1 MGALG
6 IVPHPPPG
14 VPVAVRTV
22 EVSMARP
29 GVMLMV
35 GTVLGACLLPGCLRP
50 FGQKWESQEQEKPDP
65 DGASRKRQHYGARVS
80 PAGMTPDGQ
89 AKNDSPYSPTPSDQ
103 GENAGY
109 FLLEKSGNSKPAL
122 IGPSKPV
129 LLMVPSLDESI
140 PAKPDKKPDDPKNFM
155 MESPDLAGQLGPAT
169 SAPPTLTEA
178 SEPPGPTV
186 QPRSDY
192 PQKEQLLD
200 VLHYFLTDQPG
211 KAIELLKGYDP
222 AKQLILE
229 TLLPVLD
236 GLSRQNGLSRRPQD
250 PLTPEEVAGIQSVID
265 QLSVKLKP
273 RSNLIITKMCFCK
286 SIKAFAMYD
295 PWPDDHTFRASSNAW
310 SLDGDVVQVYVEL
323 RNFLCEARDSYHEIH
338 LSSSVKISDPREP
351 AKWIWLKRFD
361 DSKQPPVRS
370 RAQLH
375 DYFCRYYFAV
385 PHLPPG
391 EYTMTIEVVDET
403 FPDKPRKDA
412 KSLPIRVVAAPA
424 GS

>member
-1 MGALG
+1 MDAFG
-6 IVPHPPPG
+6 IVPNPPPG

-22 EVSMARP
+22 EVRMARP
-29 GVMLMV
+29 GLMLMV

-50 FGQKWESQEQEKPDP
+50 FGQKWEGQDKPDP
-65 DGASRKRQHYGARVS
+65 DGAFRKRQYYGTWVS
-80 PAGMTPDGQ
+80 PGQGTPYGQ
-89 AKNDSPYSPTPSDQ
+89 SKNVSTPPTPSNQ
-103 GENAGY
+103 TENEGY
-109 FLLEKSGNSKPAL
+109 FLLEKPENSKP
-122 IGPSKPV
+122 GPSKPG
-129 LLMVPSLDESI
+129 LLTVPSLDEGM
-140 PAKPDKKPDDPKNFM
+140 PAKPGKKSDVPGTFM
-155 MESPDLAGQLGPAT
+155 MESPDLTGRLGPAT
-169 SAPPTLTEA
+169 SAPPLTEA
-178 SEPPGPTV
+178 SEPPPPAL
-186 QPRSDY
+186 QARSDY

-211 KAIELLKGYDP
+211 IAIELLKGYDP

-236 GLSRQNGLSRRPQD
+236 GLSRQNGLNRRPQD

-273 RSNLIITKMCFCK
+273 SSNLIITKMCFCK

-295 PWPDDHTFRASSNAW
+295 PWPEDHIFRASSNAW

-323 RNFLCEARDSYHEIH
+323 RNFLCEPHDSYHEIH
-338 LSSSVKISDPREP
+338 LSSSVKITDPRDP
-351 AKWIWLKRFD
+351 AKPIWFKRFD

-385 PHLPPG
+385 PHLPQG
-391 EYTMTIEVVDET
+391 EYTMTIQVVDET
-403 FPDKPRKDA
+403 FPDKPRTDE
-412 KSLPIRVVAAPA
+412 KSLRIRVIAAA
-424 GS
+424 ASS